1 MVEWF
6 IFIIHGLVYDFIVA
20 NLSCCCLEYYID
32 DEITMLIDD
41 VLGCVGWFLDG
52 DIICAVSCEY
62 SKHMIQTTI
71 ITTLYLMF
79 KVIKTSHKF

>member
-52 DIICAVSCEY
+52 DMKYDWDDVFLWLELTLCEILRFTFIWAVS
-62 SKHMIQTTI
+62 
-71 ITTLYLMF
+71 YL
-79 KVIKTSHKF
+79 

>member
-32 DEITMLIDD
+32 DEITMLIDERWLV
-41 VLGCVGWFLDG
+41 VLHG
-52 DIICAVSCEY
+52 
-62 SKHMIQTTI
+62 KTI
-71 ITTLYLMF
+71 NVNLA
-79 KVIKTSHKF
+79 